1 MDIDASTFQTEV
13 IDASTQVPVLVD
25 FWAPWC
31 GPCRALSPVLDRL
44 AGEYGDRIRI
54 VKVNSD
60 DEQQLAARYGVR
72 SIPNV
77 KAFVDGQVVDE
88 FLGAQPES
96 AVRAFIEALLP
107 SPADILRQR
116 GREALGAG
124 DVAQGIA
131 LLTEA
136 RSADPRNAGTTLDLA
151 EALLSA
157 GESREASRILESLN
171 PIASLDGADEHRFA
185 QLRIRLDA
193 AAASDEPELR
203 TRIDRDPADLS
214 ARLALAKR
222 LLAADRAE
230 EAMDQLLE
238 VVRRDRR
245 FEDDGGRKALL
256 QAFQFLGPDHPLV
269 PRYRKLLAA
278 TLH

>member
-1 MDIDASTFQTEV
+1 MDIDASTFPTEV
-13 IDASTQVPVLVD
+13 IDASSQVPVLVD

-44 AGEYGDRIRI
+44 AVEYGDRIRI

-124 DVAQGIA
+124 DVEQGIA

-136 RSADPRNAGTTLDLA
+136 RAADPRNTGTSLDLA
-151 EALLSA
+151 EALLSS
-157 GESREASRILESLN
+157 GNSRKASLILESLDS
-171 PIASLDGADEHRFA
+171 ILTLDGADQQRFA
-185 QLRIRLDA
+185 RLRIQVEGA
-193 AAASDEPELR
+193 ATSDEPELR
-203 TRIDRDPADLS
+203 TRIDRDPADLP

-222 LLAADRAE
+222 LLASDRAE

-245 FEDDGGRKALL
+245 FEDDAGRKALL
-256 QAFQFLGPDHPLV
+256 QAFHFLGPDHPLV

>member
-1 MDIDASTFQTEV
+1 
-13 IDASTQVPVLVD
+13 VD

-31 GPCRALSPVLDRL
+31 GPCRALTPTLDRL
-44 AGEYGDRIRI
+44 ASEYGDRIRI

-77 KAFVDGQVVDE
+77 KAFVDGQMADE

-107 SPADILRQR
+107 SPAETLRKR
-116 GREALGAG
+116 GRDAIAAG
-124 DVAQGIA
+124 DAEQGIA
-131 LLTEA
+131 LLAEA
-136 RSADPRNAGTTLDLA
+136 RTADPRNAVAAIDLA

-157 GESREASRILESLN
+157 DRSHEALLTLESLG
-171 PIASLDGADEHRFA
+171 PAPELGGADEQRFA
-185 QLRIRLDA
+185 RLRLRLDA
-193 AAASDEPELR
+193 AATTDEPELR
-203 TRIDRDPADLS
+203 TRLERAPADLA
-214 ARLALAKR
+214 ARLALARR
-222 LLAADRAE
+222 LLASDRAE
-230 EAMDQLLE
+230 EAMDHLLE

-245 FEDDGGRKALL
+245 FEDDAGRKALL
-256 QAFQFLGPDHPLV
+256 QAFQFLGPGHPLV